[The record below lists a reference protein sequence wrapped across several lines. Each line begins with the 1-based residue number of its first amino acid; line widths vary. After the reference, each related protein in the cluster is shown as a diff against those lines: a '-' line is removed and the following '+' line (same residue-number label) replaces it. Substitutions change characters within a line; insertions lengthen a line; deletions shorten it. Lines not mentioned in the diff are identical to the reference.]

1 MKIIKLILL
10 IQIICCSLN
19 SYAQDLTDFYPRF
32 DDESN
37 RMIVDTKS
45 VCNIGKEP
53 FFKFLCKFRE
63 DDLFRQ
69 QRTELTGKSMFG
81 LIAINEEDLS
91 DNEFFEIFEE
101 QWILIDED
109 GEPEYYPLTASW
121 FDVSGDRVCYAKGVT
136 CEDMSIE
143 IDFVYI
149 FERIDDKWYLVA
161 YLGPEE

>member
-1 MKIIKLILL
+1 MRIIKLILL
-10 IQIICCSLN
+10 IQIVCCSLN
-19 SYAQDLTDFYPRF
+19 SYAQDVTDFNPRF

-37 RMIVDTKS
+37 RKIVDAKS
-45 VCNIGKEP
+45 ACNIGKEP

-69 QRTELTGKSMFG
+69 QRTELSEESMFG

-91 DNEFFEIFEE
+91 DDELFEIFEE
-101 QWILIDED
+101 QWIIIEEE

-121 FDVSGDRVCYAKGVT
+121 FDVSGDRVCYAEGMT

-161 YLGPEE
+161 YLGTEE